1 MNNPTKK
8 TKDFMFKQF
17 TIKGGFSGMPVS
29 TDGVLLGAWA
39 NVQQAKS
46 ILDIGTGT
54 GLLSLM
60 CAQRN
65 AVATIDAID
74 IDKYAIDAA
83 NENVQNSPW
92 CSRIHLHHG
101 DVLGYSLPAPFE
113 TIVCNPPYFNDG
125 EQAKVSQRAV
135 ARHTDQLSHKELLE
149 RCFHLLSNHG
159 NANFILPVVEGRQ
172 FIESAKKSGWHLKSL
187 CEVKPTS
194 LKDVSRLLIELSKQ
208 PCTAEVE
215 VLTIKGTSGYSPE
228 FIALTK
234 DFYLKM

>member
-1 MNNPTKK
+1 
-8 TKDFMFKQF
+8 
-17 TIKGGFSGMPVS
+17 MPVS
-29 TDGVLLGAWA
+29 TDGVLLGAWSK
-39 NVQQAKS
+39 VQQAKY

-65 AVATIDAID
+65 ALAIIDAID
-74 IDKYAIDAA
+74 IDEHAIEAA
-83 NENVQNSPW
+83 KKNVQNSPW
-92 CSRIHLHHG
+92 DSRIHLHHG
-101 DVLGYSLPAPFE
+101 DVLDYSLSALFDS
-113 TIVCNPPYFNDG
+113 IVCNPPYFNDG
-125 EQAKVSQRAV
+125 EQAQVRQRAV

-149 RCFHLLSNHG
+149 RCFHLLSDHG

-215 VLTIKGTSGYSPE
+215 ALTIRDTTGYSPE